1 MDSFFHKVTK
11 NNRLILIITAM
22 LMVLALSALVY
33 TLFVLPSIAEDIY
46 SEKKRQTREMVDVGL
61 SILEHFHNLE
71 NEGSLSRSE
80 AQREAA
86 ELVDALRYGDFDL
99 DYYWINDLDSVMIV
113 HPMRPDLVG
122 KPVVGS
128 DDPDDIYLHGLFQL
142 FNDLAKESGSGHVDY
157 SWQYYDEIN
166 RFEEKLS
173 YVALFEPWGWIIG
186 TGVYLSDLEVLIAQ
200 RRNTATVLLII
211 FGVAVAAG
219 VYFYMKKK
227 MVESELLQSEG
238 KYRLIA
244 ENTADAITVLDLELN
259 YVYISPSIEKL
270 HGYSVEE
277 AMGRTLAQTLT
288 PESLKLA
295 IQTFSDEMG
304 LINEGKSDFN
314 KTMLLELEE
323 YRKDGSTIWVENSLS
338 FIRNQ
343 QGKPVGIL
351 SVAKDI
357 TERKRQ
363 GEELKKAEENLKA
376 LNEELENRVSERTAE
391 LEATNKELAAFTYSV
406 SHDLRAPLRRICGF
420 SEAILE
426 DHGESLD
433 DKGRDHLERVVK
445 AGKRMSE
452 LIDDLLKLS
461 RVTRQELHRDMVDLS
476 TMVRAYLIHLSEIH
490 PQRKVIYTVAEGCIV
505 PGDAALLRIALENL
519 LDNAWKYTEAVDSAR
534 VDFGFSKN
542 NGRTICHIRDNGVGF
557 NMNYSDKIFNAFERL
572 HDSEQYPGSGV
583 GLSIVQR
590 IIERHGGSIWAE
602 GAEGEGAVFYISLS

>member
-71 NEGSLSRSE
+71 NEGSLSRSG

-86 ELVDALRYGDFDL
+86 ELVDTLRYGDFDL
-99 DYYWINDLDSVMIV
+99 DYFWINDLDSVMIV
-113 HPMRPDLVG
+113 HPVRPDLVG

-128 DDPDDIYLHGLFQL
+128 DDPDDIYLQGLFQL
-142 FNDLAKESGSGHVDY
+142 FIDLVDEQGSGHVDY
-157 SWQYYDEIN
+157 AWQYYNEVN

-173 YVALFEPWGWIIG
+173 YVSLFEPWGWIVG

-200 RRNTATVLLII
+200 RRNTAIILLII
-211 FGVAVAAG
+211 FCTAVAAG
-219 VYFYMKKK
+219 AYFYLNKK

-270 HGYSVEE
+270 HGFSVEE
-277 AMGRTLAQTLT
+277 AMDRTLAQTLT
-288 PESLKLA
+288 PESLNLA
-295 IQTFSDEMG
+295 MQTFADEMA
-304 LINEGKSDFN
+304 LINEDKSDFN

-363 GEELKKAEENLKA
+363 GEELKKAEEKLKA
-376 LNEELENRVSERTAE
+376 LNEELENRVYERTAE
-391 LEATNKELAAFTYSV
+391 LEAANKELAAFTYSV
-406 SHDLRAPLRRICGF
+406 SHDLRSPLRSICGF
-420 SEAILE
+420 SEAVLE
-426 DHGESLD
+426 DSGDKLD
-433 DKGRDHLERVVK
+433 DNGRDYMERVIK

-461 RVTRQELHRDMVDLS
+461 RVTRQDLHRDMVDLS
-476 TMVRAYLIHLSEIH
+476 AMVRAYLIHLSEKY

-519 LDNAWKYTEAVDSAR
+519 LDNAWKYSNPSDPAR
-534 VDFGFSKN
+534 IDFGFNKTD
-542 NGRTICHIRDNGVGF
+542 GKTICYIRDNGIGF
-557 NMNYSDKIFNAFERL
+557 DMNYSSKIFNAFERL

-590 IIERHGGSIWAE
+590 IVERHGGSIWAE
-602 GAEGEGAVFYISLS
+602 GVEGEGAVFFISLS

>member
-71 NEGSLSRSE
+71 NEGSLSRSG

-86 ELVDALRYGDFDL
+86 ELVDTLRYGDFDL
-99 DYYWINDLDSVMIV
+99 DYFWINDLDSVMIV
-113 HPMRPDLVG
+113 HPVRPDLVG

-128 DDPDDIYLHGLFQL
+128 DDPDDIYLQGLFQL
-142 FNDLAKESGSGHVDY
+142 FIDLVDEQGSGHVDY
-157 SWQYYDEIN
+157 AWQYYNEVN

-173 YVALFEPWGWIIG
+173 YVSLFEPWGWIVG

-200 RRNTATVLLII
+200 RRNTAIILLII
-211 FGVAVAAG
+211 FCTAVAAG
-219 VYFYMKKK
+219 AYFYLNKK

-270 HGYSVEE
+270 HGFSVEE
-277 AMGRTLAQTLT
+277 AMDRTLEQTLT
-288 PESLKLA
+288 PESLNLA
-295 IQTFSDEMG
+295 MQTFADEMA
-304 LINEGKSDFN
+304 LINEDKSDFN

-363 GEELKKAEENLKA
+363 GEELKKAEEKLKA
-376 LNEELENRVSERTAE
+376 LNEELENRVYERTAE
-391 LEATNKELAAFTYSV
+391 LEAANKELAAFTYSV
-406 SHDLRAPLRRICGF
+406 SHDLRSPLRSICGF
-420 SEAILE
+420 SEAVLE
-426 DHGESLD
+426 DSGDKLD
-433 DKGRDHLERVVK
+433 DNGRDYMERVIK

-461 RVTRQELHRDMVDLS
+461 RVTRQDLHRDMVDLS
-476 TMVRAYLIHLSEIH
+476 AMVRAYLIHLSEKY

-519 LDNAWKYTEAVDSAR
+519 LDNAWKYSNPSDPAR
-534 VDFGFSKN
+534 IDFGFNKTD
-542 NGRTICHIRDNGVGF
+542 GKTICYIRDNGIGF
-557 NMNYSDKIFNAFERL
+557 DMNYSSKIFNAFERL

-590 IIERHGGSIWAE
+590 IVERHGGSIWAE
-602 GAEGEGAVFYISLS
+602 GVEGEGAVFFISLS

>member
-1 MDSFFHKVTK
+1 MNNFYLKLTK
-11 NNRLILIITAM
+11 NNRLILIITA
-22 LMVLALSALVY
+22 LLTVLALSALVY
-33 TLFVLPSIAEDIY
+33 ALFILPSIEDDIY
-46 SEKKRQTREMVDVGL
+46 SEKKRQTREMIDIGL
-61 SILEHFHNLE
+61 SILGHFHYLE
-71 NEGSLSRSE
+71 SEGSLSREE

-86 ELVDALRYGDFDL
+86 ELVGTLRYGDLDL
-99 DYYWINDLDSVMIV
+99 DYYWINDLDSIMIV
-113 HPMRPDLVG
+113 HPVRPDLTG
-122 KPVVGS
+122 KPITGS
-128 DDPDDIYLHGLFQL
+128 DDPDDIYLHSLFQL
-142 FNDLAKESGSGHVDY
+142 FIDLVEEQGSGHVEY

-200 RRNTATVLLII
+200 RRNTAIVLLII
-211 FGVAVAAG
+211 FSAAVAAG
-219 VYFYMKKK
+219 AYFYLNKK
-227 MVESELLQSEG
+227 MVESELLQSEE

-270 HGYSVEE
+270 HGFSVEE
-277 AMGRTLAQTLT
+277 AMNRTLAQTLT
-288 PESLKLA
+288 PDSMNLA
-295 IQTFSDEMG
+295 MQTFAYEMA

-343 QGKPVGIL
+343 QGKPVGVL

-363 GEELKKAEENLKA
+363 SEELKKAEEKLKV
-376 LNEELENRVSERTAE
+376 LNEELENRVCERTAE
-391 LEATNKELAAFTYSV
+391 LEAANRELAAFTYSV
-406 SHDLRAPLRRICGF
+406 SHDLRSPLRSICGF
-420 SEAILE
+420 SEAVLE
-426 DHGESLD
+426 DQGDRLD
-433 DKGRDHLERVVK
+433 DKGRDHLERVIK
-445 AGKRMSE
+445 AGNRMRE

-476 TMVRAYLIHLSEIH
+476 AMARAYLIHLTEKY
-490 PQRKVIYTVAEGCIV
+490 PQRKVIYTVAEGCTV

-519 LDNAWKYTEAVDSAR
+519 LDNAWKYSKAVDPAR
-534 VDFGFSKN
+534 IDFGFNKID
-542 NGRTICHIRDNGVGF
+542 GKVVCHIRDNGVGF
-557 NMNYSDKIFNAFERL
+557 DISYRKQIFKAFERL